1 MSSNDN
7 YEKKYLKYK
16 NKYIEL
22 KNMIGGVEKY
32 VVGMRV
38 KRVKGDDDVY
48 VDGSIHRAEALDKYG
63 IIKKIQE
70 ESEWPPGS
78 GKMLPKTYSIDFEN
92 HYEGTKYEG
101 VLINVIEDDLELA
114 SPKPIP
120 TTDKLKKME
129 GIAKPEKE
137 IEVLVDGRI
146 MLLPLH
152 KIGEP
157 ILMFAKQVAAYKLKP
172 KEGKLLH
179 ANEHTIMVSDLPGFK
194 DYTFKV
200 FFDSKDS
207 TYKVTRLS

>member
-48 VDGSIHRAEALDKYG
+48 VDGSIHRAEALGKYG
-63 IIKKIQE
+63 IIKKIE
-70 ESEWPPGS
+70 EEREWPPGS

-114 SPKPIP
+114 SPK
-120 TTDKLKKME
+120 L
-129 GIAKPEKE
+129 EKE

-172 KEGKLLH
+172 KEGSIMD
-179 ANEHTIMVSDLPGFK
+179 ADENTIMISNLPGFK